1 MARMEGYVAL
11 GSNLGD
17 REAHLRAGLD
27 GMARSGIEPLECSSM
42 WETEPV
48 DSDELLVFLNMVAR
62 VRTDLSPLTVLE
74 RLLEIERVAGRVRG
88 RRNEP
93 RVLDLDLLLLGDLQ
107 VHDSRLVV
115 PHPRMW
121 TRRFVLAP
129 LEELAPDLRNPA
141 TLMTVRET
149 LQDLDERPWARLAAP
164 VAGPV

>member
-1 MARMEGYVAL
+1 MEGYVAL

-17 REAHLRAGLD
+17 REAHLRAGLE
-27 GMARSGIEPLECSSM
+27 GMGRSGINPVECSSM

-48 DSDELLVFLNMVAR
+48 GSDEPLVFLNMVAR
-62 VRTDLSPLTVLE
+62 VSTDLSPLAVLE
-74 RLLEIERVAGRVRG
+74 RLLEVERVAGRVRG

-93 RVLDLDLLLLGDLQ
+93 RVLDLDLLMLGDSR
-107 VHDSRLVV
+107 VRSSRLVL

-121 TRRFVLAP
+121 SRRFVLAP

-141 TLMTVRET
+141 TMMTVSET
-149 LQDLDERPWARLAAP
+149 LQTLDERPWARLAVP

>member
-1 MARMEGYVAL
+1 MELREVGQRFVILRGPAL
-11 GSNLGD
+11 RRPRRFSPEVMPAFSWFSAAL
-17 REAHLRAGLD
+17 
-27 GMARSGIEPLECSSM
+27 
-42 WETEPV
+42 
-48 DSDELLVFLNMVAR
+48 
-62 VRTDLSPLTVLE
+62 PLTVLE

-149 LQDLDERPWARLAAP
+149 LQDRDERPWARLAAP
-164 VAGPV
+164 VSGPV